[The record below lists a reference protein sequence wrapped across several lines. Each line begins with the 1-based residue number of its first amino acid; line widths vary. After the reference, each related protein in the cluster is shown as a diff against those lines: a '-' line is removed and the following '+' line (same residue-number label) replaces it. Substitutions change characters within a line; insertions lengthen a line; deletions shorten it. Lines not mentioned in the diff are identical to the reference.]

1 VRSRSFSWTVAA
13 LLASALA
20 WTSVSHVVRKRS
32 RTPDILVVVVDSLR
46 ADHLPGGGYSR
57 STAPFLDRWAADAGV
72 FREAY
77 THGTQ
82 TRIAMASLFTGSLPT
97 LHRVRDVKVVRG
109 NGRSDA
115 VSPRLVTWAESLRD
129 AGYETWGYSAN
140 VNVSEKFGFAH
151 GFTRWSQHQSDD
163 PAILA
168 ADFLKQLRDRA
179 ARNPDA
185 PLFAYLHFNGVHS
198 PYFAPPPYDKAF
210 PAPPGRRVWAS
221 YHHGVTANDLAFTVA
236 QYDGAI
242 LYQDK
247 VLSETLPAWE
257 SAVGVRPRVTL
268 FLADHGEEFQDH
280 GGLGHGSTVYREL
293 AHVPLIVKA
302 PGVKAGVHDEPVAYA
317 DVHRLVLDLAG
328 AAVTDVARGRPYAQW
343 TSAEPTLYT
352 ESSDG
357 VAGLRWGTWLLERP
371 RDHPRRAAFYDRRT
385 DPRELNPLHEKAQL
399 RELQA
404 RMDQIVS
411 RDGRVADDLGTPA
424 RVELDSEMAERLHAL
439 GYVGNP

>member
-1 VRSRSFSWTVAA
+1 MAPPSPSCTYRCASRSTTPCGSSRARGIGWAGAGKWTACSSGCRRSAGTWTSPSSILANRYDVPSAARRHTTRGTSTGTPSATLSPPTPRSRWPARSLVAPVAVPPCAADVGFARIARVANPACYIPAVRSRSFSWTVAA

-57 STAPFLDRWAADAGV
+57 STAPFLGRWAADAGV

-151 GFTRWSQHQSDD
+151 GFTRWAQHQSDD

-179 ARNPDA
+179 ARNPDV

-257 SAVGVRPRVTL
+257 SAVGP
-268 FLADHGEEFQDH
+268 
-280 GGLGHGSTVYREL
+280 
-293 AHVPLIVKA
+293 VPA
-302 PGVKAGVHDEPVAYA
+302 
-317 DVHRLVLDLAG
+317 
-328 AAVTDVARGRPYAQW
+328 
-343 TSAEPTLYT
+343 
-352 ESSDG
+352 
-357 VAGLRWGTWLLERP
+357 
-371 RDHPRRAAFYDRRT
+371 
-385 DPRELNPLHEKAQL
+385 
-399 RELQA
+399 
-404 RMDQIVS
+404 
-411 RDGRVADDLGTPA
+411 
-424 RVELDSEMAERLHAL
+424 
-439 GYVGNP
+439 